1 MTERTAVAAGAG
13 VHDERTR
20 LAALLDDLEMVPYS
34 DVDAAYEPAVDL
46 EAECDRLGLE
56 DLRLRAQLVQADVLG
71 RTGKNAAGARMV
83 REVHRWATERG
94 HGHLL
99 ARGHRLLSLFFGRV
113 GEPGIALEHAVR
125 SVEWL
130 DEHSSARVRADHVL
144 GLADKLAETG
154 SIAEALERYRAAE
167 RIADSI
173 GDVALRIGILNNLA
187 YTAYEAG
194 QPEAAMATAERMQAL
209 AAAHGVVL
217 GAGHLDTIACA
228 QMELGRYAEV
238 EQTLAPVLA
247 ASAPEAFPLAQ
258 VLLTLTRT
266 QRLRG
271 HTRSAW
277 ETLERFHALTVE
289 ADFPGL
295 RARGRTE
302 RAELYA
308 AEGRYEEAYE
318 EHKLYRAE
326 TVALRSE
333 EDDARA
339 RTLQAVVDAAE
350 AWKDSRRFEEMS
362 RRDALT
368 GMFNRRVVDERLP
381 VLLAD
386 TEHLT
391 VALVD
396 LDHFKRINDTLSHE
410 VGDEVLRT
418 VALML
423 AAAVGERGLA
433 ARMGGEEFLLV
444 LPGAD
449 AERGFAQV
457 EALRRRIAAHPW
469 GPVTGTLPVTVSAGL
484 CTAGPGCSDQEA
496 VLRRADRNLYAAK
509 HAGRDRSVDDRGV

>member
-1 MTERTAVAAGAG
+1 VAAGAVVPG
-13 VHDERTR
+13 ERAR
-20 LAALLDDLEMVPYS
+20 LAGLLDDLEMVPYA
-34 DVDAAYEPAVDL
+34 DVQAAYGPAVEL
-46 EAECDRLGLE
+46 EAECARLGLA

-94 HGHLL
+94 HAHLL

-130 DEHSSARVRADHVL
+130 AEDSGARVRADHVL
-144 GLADKLAETG
+144 GLADKLAEAG

-173 GDVALRIGILNNLA
+173 GDVDLRIGILNNLA

-194 QPEAAMATAERMQAL
+194 RPAEAMATAERMQTL
-209 AAAHGVVL
+209 AAAYGVTL

-238 EQTLAPVLA
+238 ERTLAPVLA
-247 ASAPEAFPLAQ
+247 AAAPEAFLVAQ

-266 QRLRG
+266 QRLSG
-271 HTRSAW
+271 HTARAW
-277 ETLERFHALTVE
+277 VTLERFHRLTVE
-289 ADFPGL
+289 SDFAGL
-295 RARGRTE
+295 RARGRAE

-308 AEGRYEEAYE
+308 ADGRYEEAFA
-318 EHKLYRAE
+318 EHKLFRAE
-326 TVALRSE
+326 TVALQSE
-333 EDDARA
+333 ERDARA
-339 RTLQAVVDAAE
+339 RTLQAVMDAAE
-350 AWKDSRRFEEMS
+350 AWRDSRRFEEMS

-368 GMFNRRVVDERLP
+368 GLFNRRVVDERLP
-381 VLLAD
+381 ALLAD
-386 TEHLT
+386 EAPLT
-391 VALVD
+391 VALID

-418 VALML
+418 VAPML
-423 AAAVGERGLA
+423 AAAADGDGFA
-433 ARMGGEEFLLV
+433 ARMGGEEFLV
-444 LPGAD
+444 ALPGLAA
-449 AERGFAQV
+449 AEAFAV
-457 EALRRRIAAHPW
+457 LEALRRRIAAHPW
-469 GPVTGTLPVTVSAGL
+469 APVTGGLPVTVSVGL
-484 CTAGPGCSDQEA
+484 CTAEPGCADQEA

-509 HAGRDRSVDDRGV
+509 RAGRDRSVDDRTA